1 MRRQTYRNRSLRT
14 SAGRLTEAWR
24 PGVMIWIWQALRN
37 GLTRR
42 REGDH
47 FPKIQ
52 AGSLFLAV
60 RRLDTA
66 LDFSHRRAP
75 PHPKLRQAGALHDT
89 LMATKR
95 LGQLRH
101 LAYPQPF
108 APSRLRV
115 RPLPLLPYDR
125 PHLQISAFPKSLAT
139 HHSLLA
145 SLTYRIPPTHKPS
158 THVSRLSTQSP
169 YLRVFPTSG
178 FRFKYD
184 GKGLASIPRLG
195 EGRI

>member
-52 AGSLFLAV
+52 AGSLFLGL
-60 RRLDTA
+60 RWLDTA
-66 LDFSHRRAP
+66 LDFPSTRSTPSQAP
-75 PHPKLRQAGALHDT
+75 SSRSTPGHPHGNKT
-89 LMATKR
+89 SWATAE
-95 LGQLRH
+95 LGLSLDPLSAFKFQHFPNLSPPTTRH
-101 LAYPQPF
+101 PYLPHSPQP
-108 APSRLRV
+108 PSPR
-115 RPLPLLPYDR
+115 RP
-125 PHLQISAFPKSLAT
+125 SL
-139 HHSLLA
+139 
-145 SLTYRIPPTHKPS
+145 
-158 THVSRLSTQSP
+158 VSCLSTQSP
-169 YLRVFPTSG
+169 YLREFPTSG

-184 GKGLASIPRLG
+184 SKGLASIPRLG